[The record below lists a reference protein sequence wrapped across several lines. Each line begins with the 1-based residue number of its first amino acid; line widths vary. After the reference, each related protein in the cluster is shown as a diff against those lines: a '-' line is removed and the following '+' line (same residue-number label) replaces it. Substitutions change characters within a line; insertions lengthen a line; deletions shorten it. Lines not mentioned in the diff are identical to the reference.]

1 MAQALKHITGPV
13 EAVDAGLAGSVFDDV
28 DLSRARFRNVNLSG
42 ATFRDVDFSGVSI
55 EDARIDG
62 MTILG
67 IPVGELLEAY
77 RRTNS
82 KNG

>member
-1 MAQALKHITGPV
+1 MVQALKHMTDTV
-13 EAVDAGLAGSVFDDV
+13 EAVDAGLADSVFDDV

-67 IPVGELLEAY
+67 TPVRELLEAY
-77 RRTNS
+77 QRMNS